1 MVALPTLS
9 QGRPLLLEHELDR
22 AVQKF
27 VEFMRKIGGIVNTA
41 IVMAAVQGIVSARDH
56 ALLTEH
62 GGHIEI
68 TKAWAKSLLKRMG
81 YVKRKCSNAGKLSPA
96 HFEEFKDEFL
106 ADVKAEV
113 LMNDIPK
120 ELILTV

>member
-1 MVALPTLS
+1 
-9 QGRPLLLEHELDR
+9 
-22 AVQKF
+22 
-27 VEFMRKIGGIVNTA
+27 MRKIGGVVNTA
-41 IVMAAVQGIVSARDH
+41 IVMAAAHGIVSARDP

-81 YVKRKCSNAGKLSPA
+81 YVKRKCSNAGKQSLA

-120 ELILTV
+120 ELIFNWDQTGIQVVPTGQWTMH